1 MLVAFKF
8 VIVAEAYVA
17 VVPEMVVTV
26 ALVKLPLEYVT
37 FVPETVAIVAEV
49 AASWLTVPLE

>member
-1 MLVAFKF
+1 
-8 VIVAEAYVA
+8 
-17 VVPEMVVTV
+17 VPEIVETV

-37 FVPETVAIVAEV
+37 FVPDILAIVAEV